1 MGGGEQTLR
10 ERKQVVSDKSHSSNK
25 NRDSEVYFLHRRRPA
40 AQKEA
45 VRGLDHGG
53 TAVMAAAVG
62 FRFKMD
68 DSYESSIGY
77 RKADAPSDG

>member
-1 MGGGEQTLR
+1 
-10 ERKQVVSDKSHSSNK
+10 
-25 NRDSEVYFLHRRRPA
+25 VYFLHRRRPA